1 MTLPGGMT
9 LRGWRRYEKQIRRFW
24 ISSRMTL
31 LSAEEI
37 RKANTEIL
45 DFVQN
50 DATSVE
56 NDAYEV
62 GNDAFGVENDASE
75 IASWF

>member
-1 MTLPGGMT
+1 MTLPGGNDAS
-9 LRGWRRYEKQIRRFW
+9 GV
-24 ISSRMTL
+24 
-31 LSAEEI
+31 EEI

-50 DATSVE
+50 DATWVE
-56 NDAYEV
+56 NDAYDV